1 MSITPNRY
9 IAWLSLI
16 LFCIACRKAEQTEKS
31 HTPWNTL
38 SPNKSGIHF
47 SNTLHDSD
55 SLNILTYLYYYNGG
69 GVAVGDI
76 NNDGLPDLFFT
87 GNETSNS
94 LYLNEGKLKFKDITK
109 TAGVTTQNAWSTGV
123 TMIDINAD
131 GFLDIYVCQV
141 DQITGHA
148 GHNQLYI
155 NNGDVTFTESAATY
169 GLDFQGLGTHA
180 AFFDYDRDGDLDCY
194 LLNHSLKDPEQF
206 KPAAITRKIHDDAS
220 GDRLLQNT
228 NGFFTDI
235 SEEAG
240 IYRSS
245 IGFGLGIDIGDLN
258 RDGWP
263 DIYIGNDFHEND
275 YLYINNQDGTF
286 REVIKDATG
295 HISNFTMGVSIAD
308 INNDAWPDI
317 FSLDMKPED
326 DAVYKRSGG
335 WETFNIYSFKRSF
348 GYHHQS
354 PRNALQIN
362 MASGGKDP
370 VFNEQACLFG
380 IEATDWSWSPLIA
393 DFNGDGRKD
402 IFVSNGIQRR
412 PNDLDFVNYFSN
424 ENIAKENTGLK
435 LINTIPDGGVA
446 NYLFMSDSLSDQ
458 FVQEALDDTGSKI
471 TNGATYSDLDLDG
484 DLDIICNNLNAAST
498 IIENKNPGKSNLS
511 VQVRDTT
518 LNRYG
523 VGTQIT
529 IYQGSLLQYQYIQSN
544 AGFQSGKELIAFFSL
559 NDMPVDS
566 MLIQWP
572 DGVCEVMNQP
582 KSGSVI
588 IKRVESRKSA
598 LCIMQDFQDDAT
610 YLSVHKENPSTDL
623 TIEKWIPYTLSTF
636 GPHMAVG
643 KKYYYL
649 TGAQSKG
656 SLHLI
661 TTNADMSHLLKGG
674 IIRESGVDE
683 NDAAF
688 GDFNGDGLEDL
699 FITIGGNVS
708 PFQNVNYKDH
718 LYLGQQDGSYL
729 FSDQILPKID
739 RNSSVVR
746 PHDFDSD
753 GDLDVFVGTLSR
765 PGNYGWSEPSILY
778 VNQGKGHFS
787 IQELPVWEMVFDAE
801 WYDMDMDSIED
812 LVIAGHWMPITILY
826 NRKSHWEKQTI
837 PNSDGLWF
845 SLDISDLNQDNIPDI
860 IAGNFGL
867 NHSFTAD
874 TLHPMILYLNDFDLN
889 GQSDPVLT
897 YVQNEKRY
905 IYPNLELFLQQLPSR
920 KKDFMFNKNFAGKQV
935 SEIFTPAQLD
945 KSVKRKCN
953 VLSTGVFLSVPA
965 THSWTF
971 SSLPLNLQS
980 APVWSIANLGKNRFA
995 FGGNLFDIDPNWG
1008 RQDALLLTVLDYIP
1022 DRGWFPHPDHL
1033 KYYMR
1038 RQIRDMH
1045 VLNSRL
1051 YIACN
1056 NDSLV
1061 MLPLQ

>member
-1 MSITPNRY
+1 MSIRL
-9 IAWLSLI
+9 IRSISWLSLI
-16 LFCIACRKAEQTEKS
+16 LFCVACQKKEHSVKS
-31 HTPWNTL
+31 DTSWNIR
-38 SPNKSGIHF
+38 SADNSGIHF
-47 SNTLHDSD
+47 TNTLHESD

-69 GVAVGDI
+69 GVAAGDI

-87 GNETSNS
+87 GNETSNA

-123 TMIDINAD
+123 TMVDINAD

-148 GHNQLYI
+148 GRNQLYI
-155 NNGDVTFTESAATY
+155 NNGDVTFTESAAAY
-169 GLDFQGLGTHA
+169 GLDFKGLGTHA

-206 KPAAITRKIHDDAS
+206 KPATVTRHIQDEAS

-228 NGFFTDI
+228 NGYFTDQ
-235 SEEAG
+235 SEKAG

-275 YLYINNQDGTF
+275 YMYLNNQDGTF
-286 REVIKDATG
+286 REVIKDVTG

-335 WETFNIYSFKRSF
+335 WETFTIYSFKRSF

-362 MASGGKDP
+362 MPTGGTDP

-380 IEATDWSWSPLIA
+380 VEATDWSWSPLIA

-424 ENIAKENTGLK
+424 ENIAKQNTGLK
-435 LINTIPDGGVA
+435 LISTIPDGGES
-446 NYLFMSDSLSDQ
+446 NYLFLSDTLPDHYTKG
-458 FVQEALDDTGSKI
+458 VIDDIGSKI

-484 DLDIICNNLNAAST
+484 DLDIICNNLNSPST
-498 IIENKNPGKSNLS
+498 IMENTNPIKPNLS
-511 VQVRDTT
+511 IQVRDTT
-518 LNRYG
+518 SNTFG
-523 VGTQIT
+523 IGAQIT
-529 IYQGSLLQYQYIQSN
+529 IYQDSLLQYQYIQSN
-544 AGFQSGKELIAFFSL
+544 AGFQSGKEPKAFFSM
-559 NDMPVDS
+559 NDALVDS
-566 MLIQWP
+566 MIIQWP
-572 DGVCEVMNQP
+572 DGVCEVILQP
-582 KSGSVI
+582 GSGSII
-588 IKRVESRKSA
+588 IKREDTRKPSV
-598 LCIMQDFQDDAT
+598 CIVKNIQNEVN
-610 YLSVHKENPSTDL
+610 YLPGHTENPSTDL

-656 SLHLI
+656 RLHLI
-661 TTNADMSHLLKGG
+661 STNADMSHLLHGA
-674 IIRESGVDE
+674 ISRESGVDE

-718 LYLGQQDGSYL
+718 LYLGQRDGTYK
-729 FSDQILPKID
+729 FSEQYLPKID

-746 PHDFDSD
+746 PNDFDGD

-778 VNQGKGHFS
+778 INQGNGHFS
-787 IQELPVWEMVFDAE
+787 VQELPVWDMVFDAE
-801 WYDMDMDSIED
+801 WHDMDMDSIED

-826 NRKSHWEKQTI
+826 NRKTHWEKQII
-837 PNSDGLWF
+837 PDSDGLWF
-845 SLDISDLNQDNIPDI
+845 SLDISDINQDKIPDI

-867 NHSFTAD
+867 NHSFNAD

-905 IYPNLELFLQQLPSR
+905 IYPNLELFLQQLPGR
-920 KKDFMFNKNFAGKQV
+920 KKDFLFNKNFAGKQV
-935 SEIFTPAQLD
+935 TEIFTPAQLD
-945 KSVKRKCN
+945 KSVMRKCN
-953 VLSTGVFLSVPA
+953 LLSSGVFLSNSSSD
-965 THSWTF
+965 SWRF
-971 SSLPLNLQS
+971 SPLPFNLQS
-980 APVWSIANLGKNRFA
+980 APVWSIAKLDKNRFA

-1008 RQDALLLTVLDYIP
+1008 RQDALLLTVLEYIP
-1022 DRGWFPHPDHL
+1022 GRGWSANQVHL
-1033 KYYMR
+1033 KYYQR
-1038 RQIRDMH
+1038 RQIRDMQ
-1045 VLNSRL
+1045 VLNSHL

-1061 MLPLQ
+1061 TLPLP